1 MADPISIIGT
11 FGAAA
16 NIVDVIGKTI
26 STIRELRDEWKE
38 ADLTFLSLAAQLT
51 ALKAALTK
59 IKEWTDNEFGDPHHQ
74 LVMDLD
80 VSMSCCRM
88 LIGKIDLLLSKLHH
102 TGDETLDFSSK
113 VKLVFGNKNI
123 DDVQKLIEQQTSALT
138 LLLTACNW

>member
-11 FGAAA
+11 FGAVA
-16 NIVDVIGKTI
+16 NIIEVVSKTI
-26 STIRELRDEWKE
+26 STIREIRDEWNE

-88 LIGKIDLLLSKLHH
+88 LIGKIDILLSELHQ
-102 TGDETLDFSSK
+102 TANKTLDFSSK
-113 VKLVFGNKNI
+113 VKLVFGSKTI

-138 LLLTACNW
+138 LLLTVCNW

>member
-16 NIVDVIGKTI
+16 NIIEVLGKTI

-38 ADLTFLSLAAQLT
+38 ADLTYLSLAAQLT

-59 IKEWTDNEFGDPHHQ
+59 IKEWTDNELGDPHHQ

-80 VSMSCCRM
+80 VSMSCLRM
-88 LIGKIDLLLSKLHH
+88 LIGKIDTLLSKLHQ
-102 TGDETLDFSSK
+102 TADETLDLSSK

-123 DDVQKLIEQQTSALT
+123 DDVQKLIERQTSALT
-138 LLLTACNW
+138 FLLTACIL

>member
-59 IKEWTDNEFGDPHHQ
+59 IKEWMDNEFGDPHHQ

-102 TGDETLDFSSK
+102 TADETLDFSSK

>member
-11 FGAAA
+11 FGAVA
-16 NIVDVIGKTI
+16 NIIDVVGKTI

-59 IKEWTDNEFGDPHHQ
+59 IKEWTDNELGESHHQ

-88 LIGKIDLLLSKLHH
+88 LIGKINILLSKLHQ
-102 TGDETLDFSSK
+102 TADETLDFSSK
-113 VKLVFGNKNI
+113 VKLVFGSKTI